1 MAEDETVSS
10 EPTEGADAT
19 EAPAAHD
26 PVDAL
31 LDLCVY
37 APLGFV
43 TDARR
48 VVPELAQKG
57 RAQAAM
63 ARMIGEFAVSWG
75 NTKLQ
80 SAMNDAQDT
89 AVDVLRRLGVASPEP
104 EQAPGAPTDTHEAA
118 PAAAPTGGADTPAWL
133 EGRTEA
139 DEAEARALAI
149 PDYDNLSASQVVPRL
164 DGLTPDELEAVRRY
178 ERKHRHRKTI
188 LNRVAQLQAD
198 TA

>member
-1 MAEDETVSS
+1 MADDETEGTEGT
-10 EPTEGADAT
+10 EPTAT
-19 EAPAAHD
+19 HD

-31 LDLCVY
+31 LDIVVY

-63 ARMIGEFAVSWG
+63 ARMIGEFAVTWG

-80 SAMNDAQDT
+80 SVMTDATDT

-104 EQAPGAPTDTHEAA
+104 EQAPGAPVADTKGTTSA
-118 PAAAPTGGADTPAWL
+118 PAPADGGGDTPAWL

-188 LNRVAQLQAD
+188 LNRVAQLQSDSA
-198 TA
+198 